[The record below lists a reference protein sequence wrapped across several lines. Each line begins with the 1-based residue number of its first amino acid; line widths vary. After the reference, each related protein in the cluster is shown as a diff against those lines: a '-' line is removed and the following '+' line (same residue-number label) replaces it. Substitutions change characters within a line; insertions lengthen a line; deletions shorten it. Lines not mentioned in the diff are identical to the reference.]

1 MSNNKGI
8 FICVLIAC
16 SFSCKSPK
24 SNITTSNGYELF
36 FHEIAQ
42 SEKIIP
48 EHKILNLKISAF
60 DNNENLVF
68 SSKYQGISNVSSFY
82 YDSAISNSPMKEI
95 LYNLYVGDSVSF
107 NMSSQIFYKSFFGEK
122 FHLLDHN
129 KERSLKIILKVLSY
143 NNLDAQDFYLDSLQ
157 KLAINNEKKLLTKE
171 KEFWD
176 NNFLNIL
183 KIKGIYAMKLA
194 SKESYN
200 TDLDSL
206 PDKIGLSYSISDLKG
221 REIYQTSKKTPE
233 YYESNIEGQLLDGFK
248 ILVNNFQKGDSI
260 HAIIPS
266 TLMFGEKGSF
276 VSKIPAYCP
285 LKIHLRLH

>member
-8 FICVLIAC
+8 LICVLIAC

-42 SEKIIP
+42 SEKITP

-60 DNNENLVF
+60 GNNENLVF

-107 NMSSQIFYKSFFGEK
+107 NMSSKIFYKSFFGEK

>member
-36 FHEIAQ
+36 FHEIAK

-122 FHLLDHN
+122 FHLLDN
-129 KERSLKIILKVLSY
+129 SKEISLKIILKVLSY

-194 SKESYN
+194 SKESFN

-221 REIYQTSKKTPE
+221 REIYQTSNNKPE

>member
-42 SEKIIP
+42 SEKITP

-68 SSKYQGISNVSSFY
+68 SSKYQGISNVSSFF

-107 NMSSQIFYKSFFGEK
+107 NMSSKIFYKSFFGEK

-143 NNLDAQDFYLDSLQ
+143 NNLDAQDFYLDSLE

>member
-42 SEKIIP
+42 SEKITP

-60 DNNENLVF
+60 GNNENLVF

-95 LYNLYVGDSVSF
+95 LNNLYVGDSVSF
-107 NMSSQIFYKSFFGEK
+107 NMSSKIFYKSFFGEK

>member
-42 SEKIIP
+42 SEKITP

-60 DNNENLVF
+60 GNNENLVF
-68 SSKYQGISNVSSFY
+68 SSKYQGISNVSSFF

-107 NMSSQIFYKSFFGEK
+107 NMSSKIFYKSFFGEK

-206 PDKIGLSYSISDLKG
+206 PDQIGLSYSISDLKG

>member
-42 SEKIIP
+42 SEKITP

-107 NMSSQIFYKSFFGEK
+107 NMSSKIFYKSFFGEK

-143 NNLDAQDFYLDSLQ
+143 NNFDAQDFYLDSLQ

>member
-42 SEKIIP
+42 SEKITP

-60 DNNENLVF
+60 GNNENLVF

-95 LYNLYVGDSVSF
+95 LYNLYVGDSISF
-107 NMSSQIFYKSFFGEK
+107 NMSSKIFYKSFFGEK

>member
-1 MSNNKGI
+1 MSNNKCI
-8 FICVLIAC
+8 LICVLIAC

-24 SNITTSNGYELF
+24 PNITTRNGYELF

-107 NMSSQIFYKSFFGEK
+107 NMSSKIFYKSFFGEK

-233 YYESNIEGQLLDGFK
+233 YYESKIEGQLLDGFK

>member
-42 SEKIIP
+42 SEKITP

-68 SSKYQGISNVSSFY
+68 SSKYQGISNVSSFF

-107 NMSSQIFYKSFFGEK
+107 NMSSKIFYKSFFGEK

-143 NNLDAQDFYLDSLQ
+143 NNLDAQDFYLDSLE

-233 YYESNIEGQLLDGFK
+233 YYESNIEGQLLEGFK

>member
-42 SEKIIP
+42 SEKITP

-60 DNNENLVF
+60 DKNENLVF

-107 NMSSQIFYKSFFGEK
+107 NMSSKIFYKSFFGEK

-143 NNLDAQDFYLDSLQ
+143 NNLDAQVFYLDSLQ

>member
-1 MSNNKGI
+1 M
-8 FICVLIAC
+8 
-16 SFSCKSPK
+16 
-24 SNITTSNGYELF
+24 
-36 FHEIAQ
+36 
-42 SEKIIP
+42 
-48 EHKILNLKISAF
+48 
-60 DNNENLVF
+60 
-68 SSKYQGISNVSSFY
+68 
-82 YDSAISNSPMKEI
+82 
-95 LYNLYVGDSVSF
+95 
-107 NMSSQIFYKSFFGEK
+107 
-122 FHLLDHN
+122 
-129 KERSLKIILKVLSY
+129 
-143 NNLDAQDFYLDSLQ
+143 
-157 KLAINNEKKLLTKE
+157 TKE

>member
-42 SEKIIP
+42 SEKITP

-60 DNNENLVF
+60 GNNENLVF

-248 ILVNNFQKGDSI
+248 ILVNNYQKGDSI

>member
-42 SEKIIP
+42 SEKITP

-122 FHLLDHN
+122 FHLLGN
-129 KERSLKIILKVLSY
+129 RKEISLKIILKVLSY
-143 NNLDAQDFYLDSLQ
+143 NNLDAQVFYLDSLQ

-194 SKESYN
+194 SKDSFN
-200 TDLDSL
+200 RDLDSL
-206 PDKIGLSYSISDLKG
+206 PEKIGLSYSISDLNG
-221 REIYQTSKKTPE
+221 REIYQTYNNTPE
-233 YYESNIEGQLLDGFK
+233 YYESNTEGQLLDGFK

>member
-8 FICVLIAC
+8 FICVLIAY

-42 SEKIIP
+42 SEKITP

-60 DNNENLVF
+60 GNNENLVF

-107 NMSSQIFYKSFFGEK
+107 NMSSKIFYKSFFGEK

>member
-42 SEKIIP
+42 SEKITP

-95 LYNLYVGDSVSF
+95 LYNLYVGDSISF
-107 NMSSQIFYKSFFGEK
+107 NMSSKIFYKSFFGEK

>member
-42 SEKIIP
+42 SEKITP

-60 DNNENLVF
+60 GNNENLVF
-68 SSKYQGISNVSSFY
+68 SSKYQGISNVSSFF

-107 NMSSQIFYKSFFGEK
+107 NMSSKIFYKSFFGEK

-157 KLAINNEKKLLTKE
+157 KLAISNEKKLLTKE

>member
-42 SEKIIP
+42 SEKITP

-107 NMSSQIFYKSFFGEK
+107 NMSSKIFYKSFFGEK
-122 FHLLDHN
+122 FHLLDHI
-129 KERSLKIILKVLSY
+129 KDRSLKIILKVLSY

-248 ILVNNFQKGDSI
+248 ILVNNYQKGDSI

>member
-24 SNITTSNGYELF
+24 SNITTRNGYELF

-107 NMSSQIFYKSFFGEK
+107 NMSSQKFYKSFFGEN
-122 FHLLDHN
+122 FHLLGN
-129 KERSLKIILKVLSY
+129 SKEISLKIILKVLSY
-143 NNLDAQDFYLDSLQ
+143 NNFDAQDFYLDSLQ

-194 SKESYN
+194 SKESFN
-200 TDLDSL
+200 TELDSL

-221 REIYQTSKKTPE
+221 REIYQTYNNTPE
-233 YYESNIEGQLLDGFK
+233 YYESNTEGQLLDGFK

>member
-1 MSNNKGI
+1 
-8 FICVLIAC
+8 
-16 SFSCKSPK
+16 
-24 SNITTSNGYELF
+24 
-36 FHEIAQ
+36 
-42 SEKIIP
+42 
-48 EHKILNLKISAF
+48 
-60 DNNENLVF
+60 
-68 SSKYQGISNVSSFY
+68 
-82 YDSAISNSPMKEI
+82 MKEI

-107 NMSSQIFYKSFFGEK
+107 NMSSKIFYKSFFGEK

-221 REIYQTSKKTPE
+221 REIYQTSNNTPE

-285 LKIHLRLH
+285 LKIPSKITLIFLGLLFYYKYSRIFFQYDYLVFKYSNFFGKYFFVLSSDVYCYT

>member
-8 FICVLIAC
+8 FICVLIAY

-36 FHEIAQ
+36 FHEIVN

-60 DNNENLVF
+60 DKNENLVF

-107 NMSSQIFYKSFFGEK
+107 NMSSKIFYKSFFGEK

-129 KERSLKIILKVLSY
+129 KDRSLKIILKVLSY

>member
-1 MSNNKGI
+1 MSSNKGI
-8 FICVLIAC
+8 FICALITC

-24 SNITTSNGYELF
+24 SNIKTSNGYELF

-60 DNNENLVF
+60 ANNENLVF

-107 NMSSQIFYKSFFGEK
+107 NMSSKIFYKSFFGEK

-143 NNLDAQDFYLDSLQ
+143 NNLDTQDFYLDSLQ
-157 KLAINNEKKLLTKE
+157 KLAINNEKKLLSKE

-176 NNFLNIL
+176 NNFLNIF

-194 SKESYN
+194 SKESFN

-206 PDKIGLSYSISDLKG
+206 PDKIGLCYSISDLKG
-221 REIYQTSKKTPE
+221 REIYRSFNNTPE

-266 TLMFGEKGSF
+266 KLMFGQEGSF

>member
-82 YDSAISNSPMKEI
+82 YDSAIFNSPMKEI
-95 LYNLYVGDSVSF
+95 LYNLYEGDSVSF
-107 NMSSQIFYKSFFGEK
+107 NMSSNIFYKSFFGEK

>member
-42 SEKIIP
+42 SEKITP

-95 LYNLYVGDSVSF
+95 LYNLYVGDSISF
-107 NMSSQIFYKSFFGEK
+107 NMSSKIFYKSFFGEK

-129 KERSLKIILKVLSY
+129 KDRSLKIILKVLSY
-143 NNLDAQDFYLDSLQ
+143 NNLDTQDFYLDSLQ

>member
-42 SEKIIP
+42 SEKITP

-60 DNNENLVF
+60 GNNENLVF

>member
-24 SNITTSNGYELF
+24 PNITTRNGYELF

-107 NMSSQIFYKSFFGEK
+107 NMSSKIFYKSFFGEK

>member
-1 MSNNKGI
+1 M
-8 FICVLIAC
+8 
-16 SFSCKSPK
+16 
-24 SNITTSNGYELF
+24 F

-42 SEKIIP
+42 SEKITP

-60 DNNENLVF
+60 GNNENLVF

-107 NMSSQIFYKSFFGEK
+107 NMSSKIFYKSFFGEK

-129 KERSLKIILKVLSY
+129 KDRSLKIILKVLSY

-248 ILVNNFQKGDSI
+248 I
-260 HAIIPS
+260 
-266 TLMFGEKGSF
+266 
-276 VSKIPAYCP
+276 
-285 LKIHLRLH
+285 

>member
-42 SEKIIP
+42 SEKITP

-107 NMSSQIFYKSFFGEK
+107 NMSSKIFYKSFFGEK

-143 NNLDAQDFYLDSLQ
+143 NNLDAQDFYFDSLQ

>member
-42 SEKIIP
+42 SEKITP

-60 DNNENLVF
+60 GNNENLVF

-107 NMSSQIFYKSFFGEK
+107 NMSSKIFYKSFFGEK

>member
-60 DNNENLVF
+60 GNNENLVF

-107 NMSSQIFYKSFFGEK
+107 NMSSKIFYKSFFGEK
-122 FHLLDHN
+122 FHLLDHS
-129 KERSLKIILKVLSY
+129 KEISLKIILKVLSY

-194 SKESYN
+194 SKESFN

-221 REIYQTSKKTPE
+221 REIYQTSKINLNTM
-233 YYESNIEGQLLDGFK
+233 NLI
-248 ILVNNFQKGDSI
+248 
-260 HAIIPS
+260 
-266 TLMFGEKGSF
+266 
-276 VSKIPAYCP
+276 
-285 LKIHLRLH
+285 

>member
-42 SEKIIP
+42 SEKITP

-95 LYNLYVGDSVSF
+95 LYNLYVGDSISF
-107 NMSSQIFYKSFFGEK
+107 NMSSKIFYKSFFGEK

-143 NNLDAQDFYLDSLQ
+143 NNLDAQDFYFDSLQ

-248 ILVNNFQKGDSI
+248 ILVNNYQKGDSI

>member
-42 SEKIIP
+42 SEKITP

-107 NMSSQIFYKSFFGEK
+107 NMSSKIFYKSFFGEK

>member
-8 FICVLIAC
+8 FICVLISC

-42 SEKIIP
+42 SEKITP

-107 NMSSQIFYKSFFGEK
+107 NMSSKIFYKSFFGEK

-143 NNLDAQDFYLDSLQ
+143 NNFDAQDFYLDSLQ

>member
-1 MSNNKGI
+1 MSNNKGV

-42 SEKIIP
+42 SEKITP

-60 DNNENLVF
+60 GNNENLVF

-107 NMSSQIFYKSFFGEK
+107 NMSSKIFYKSFFGEK

-194 SKESYN
+194 SKESFN

>member
-1 MSNNKGI
+1 MSNNKDI

-24 SNITTSNGYELF
+24 PNITTRNGYELF

-42 SEKIIP
+42 SEKITP

-60 DNNENLVF
+60 GNNENLVF

-95 LYNLYVGDSVSF
+95 LYNLYVGDSISF
-107 NMSSQIFYKSFFGEK
+107 NMSSKIFYKSFFGEK

-194 SKESYN
+194 SKESFN
-200 TDLDSL
+200 TELDSL

>member
-8 FICVLIAC
+8 LICVLIAC

-42 SEKIIP
+42 SEKITP

-60 DNNENLVF
+60 GNNENLVF

-107 NMSSQIFYKSFFGEK
+107 NMSSKIFYKSFFGEK

-221 REIYQTSKKTPE
+221 REIYQTYNNTPE